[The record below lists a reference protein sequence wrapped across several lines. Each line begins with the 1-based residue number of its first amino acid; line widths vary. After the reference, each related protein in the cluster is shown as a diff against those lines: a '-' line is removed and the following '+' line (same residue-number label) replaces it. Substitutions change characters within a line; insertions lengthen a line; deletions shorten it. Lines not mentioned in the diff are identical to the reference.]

1 MNETLKRALSGVVY
15 VAIMWL
21 GTSYSEATFSLL
33 FAVLGVISI
42 YEMWKLRKGKTKV
55 LAFLYVLIPFFII
68 QLFGMTEHDYPNSP
82 FDPSHILFMFVLTW
96 TFDTFA
102 YLFGV
107 RFGKTKIMPS
117 VSPKKSWEGFVG
129 GFIFT
134 IISAYLMVSYFPSI
148 ELNLL
153 TNKYAFWLVS
163 TFSFPSIELN
173 QAIGISLFLPFTA
186 TLGDFI
192 ESYYKRQ
199 AGVKDSGDFI
209 PGHGGM
215 LDRMDAFMIT
225 IPVLY
230 IYLHII

>member
-1 MNETLKRALSGVVY
+1 MNETLKRALSGFVY
-15 VAIMWL
+15 VFIMWF
-21 GTSYSEATFSLL
+21 GTSFSELSFQILFLL
-33 FAVLGVISI
+33 LGLVSI
-42 YEMWKLRKGKTKV
+42 YEMWKLRKGKSKV
-55 LAFLYVLIPFFII
+55 YAFVYVLLPFFLIHF
-68 QLFGMTEHDYPNSP
+68 FGKIESLNFNSV
-82 FDPSHILFMFVLTW
+82 FDPSLILLMFILTW

-117 VSPKKSWEGFVG
+117 VSPKKSWEGFAG

-134 IISAYLMVSYFPSI
+134 VLASFITTHYFLEVDNSI
-148 ELNLL
+148 AL
-153 TNKYAFWLVS
+153 AM
-163 TFSFPSIELN
+163 
-173 QAIGISLFLPFTA
+173 SLFLPFTA
-186 TLGDFI
+186 TLGDFT

-199 AGVKDSGDFI
+199 AGVKDSGNFI

-230 IYLHII
+230 IYLNII

>member
-15 VAIMWL
+15 IAIMWL

-42 YEMWKLRKGKTKV
+42 YEIWKLRKGKNKV

-68 QLFGMTEHDYPNSP
+68 QLFGMTDHDYPYSP
-82 FDPSHILFMFVLTW
+82 FDPSLILLMFVLTW

-117 VSPKKSWEGFVG
+117 VSPKKSWEGFAG
-129 GFIFT
+129 GFFFT
-134 IISAYLMVSYFPSI
+134 VIVSLITTHYFLAVENSI
-148 ELNLL
+148 AL
-153 TNKYAFWLVS
+153 A
-163 TFSFPSIELN
+163 
-173 QAIGISLFLPFTA
+173 ISLFLPFTA
-186 TLGDFI
+186 TLGDFV
-192 ESYYKRQ
+192 ESHYKRQ
-199 AGVKDSGDFI
+199 AGVKDSGNFI

-230 IYLHII
+230 IYLIII

>member
-68 QLFGMTEHDYPNSP
+68 QLFGMTDHDYPNSP

-134 IISAYLMVSYFPSI
+134 IISAYLTVCYFPSI
-148 ELNLL
+148 ELNH
-153 TNKYAFWLVS
+153 
-163 TFSFPSIELN
+163 
-173 QAIGISLFLPFTA
+173 AIVISLFLPFTA

-192 ESYYKRQ
+192 ESHYKRQ

-230 IYLHII
+230 IYLNIT

>member
-33 FAVLGVISI
+33 FAVLGIVSI

-68 QLFGMTEHDYPNSP
+68 QLFGMTDHDYPNSP
-82 FDPSHILFMFVLTW
+82 FDPSLILLMFVLTW

-134 IISAYLMVSYFPSI
+134 IISAYLTVSYFPSI
-148 ELNLL
+148 ELNH
-153 TNKYAFWLVS
+153 
-163 TFSFPSIELN
+163 
-173 QAIGISLFLPFTA
+173 AIVISLFLPFTA

-192 ESYYKRQ
+192 ESHYKRQ

>member
-68 QLFGMTEHDYPNSP
+68 QLFGMTDHDYPNSP

-107 RFGKTKIMPS
+107 RFGKTKIMSS

-134 IISAYLMVSYFPSI
+134 IISAYLTVSYFPSI
-148 ELNLL
+148 ELNH
-153 TNKYAFWLVS
+153 
-163 TFSFPSIELN
+163 
-173 QAIGISLFLPFTA
+173 AIVISLFLPFTA

-192 ESYYKRQ
+192 ESHYKRQ

-230 IYLHII
+230 IYLHIT

>member
-42 YEMWKLRKGKTKV
+42 YEIWKLRKGKTKV

-68 QLFGMTEHDYPNSP
+68 QLFGMTDHDYPNSP

-134 IISAYLMVSYFPSI
+134 IISAYLTVSYFPSI
-148 ELNLL
+148 ELNH
-153 TNKYAFWLVS
+153 
-163 TFSFPSIELN
+163 
-173 QAIGISLFLPFTA
+173 AIVISLFLPFTA

-192 ESYYKRQ
+192 ESHYKRQ
-199 AGVKDSGDFI
+199 AGVKDSGNFI

>member
-1 MNETLKRALSGVVY
+1 MNETLKRGLSGAVY

-21 GTSYSEATFSLL
+21 GTSYSELSFHILFS
-33 FAVLGVISI
+33 VILVI
-42 YEMWKLRKGKTKV
+42 CLYEMWKLRKGKTKI
-55 LAFLYVLIPFFII
+55 LAFIYVLTPLLLVHLYSQKI
-68 QLFGMTEHDYPNSP
+68 
-82 FDPSHILFMFVLTW
+82 ILFIFILTW

-117 VSPKKSWEGFVG
+117 ISPKKSWEGFAG

-134 IISAYLMVSYFPSI
+134 IIVTFTLINIGFLPKNGSYLNFYSV
-148 ELNLL
+148 
-153 TNKYAFWLVS
+153 AF
-163 TFSFPSIELN
+163 
-173 QAIGISLFLPFTA
+173 FLPFTA

-192 ESYYKRQ
+192 ESHFKRQ
-199 AGVKDSGDFI
+199 AGVKDSGNFI

-225 IPVLY
+225 IPAIIISLFLIST
-230 IYLHII
+230 IYYSIIIKFI